1 MSKNIVPCPDCGHSI
16 DAVSVSLTGYCPECE
31 TPFSD
36 LLDAPENDP
45 RDAGPYHQ
53 HEDTQ

>member
-1 MSKNIVPCPDCGHSI
+1 MSENIVPCPECEAAI

-31 TPFSD
+31 TPFKKLVAD
-36 LLDAPENDP
+36 PENDP
-45 RDAGPYHQ
+45 EDAGPYHQ

>member
-1 MSKNIVPCPDCGHSI
+1 MSKNIVPCPGCGHSI

-31 TPFSD
+31 TPFGE
-36 LLDAPENDP
+36 LLDEPENDP

>member
-1 MSKNIVPCPDCGHSI
+1 MSENIVPCPECEAAI
-16 DAVSVSLTGYCPECE
+16 DAVSVSLTGYCPECN
-31 TPFSD
+31 TPFRE

-45 RDAGPYHQ
+45 EDAGPYHQ